1 MTKYKLLLSIILLS
15 LLGSSSFSQQQAWN
29 WYFGQNAALN
39 FSTGSPVAIAGSA
52 ISTYEG
58 SASISDGAGNLL
70 FYTDGSTVWNINNTA
85 MPNGFGLLGNSSSTQ
100 SAVIVEMPGSDSLY
114 YIFTADQGGYAGA
127 NVGVKYS
134 LVNMSLNAGL
144 GDITLKNIPVDS
156 PSCEKITAVR
166 HCNGMDAWI
175 IIHGFESDTFKA
187 YLLTNAGLSNTP
199 VISTVGIVYANISSF
214 YDETI
219 GYLKASPNGRK
230 LASAVYDDIDTVE
243 VFDFDNSTGL
253 ITNPITLPYSTGAG
267 IYGVSFSP
275 DNLKLYVSEWGG
287 NDDLYQYDLTSN
299 NQTTILAS
307 QYLVSSGVSYGD
319 VQIGPDGKLYVC
331 VIGAS
336 ALSVI
341 NFPNVLGT
349 GCNYVAA
356 AVSLGGG
363 TCDGGLPNFVDAYY
377 TPPPPA
383 SVTIDTTSCSSPMVL
398 TATSS
403 GSGYLWNTGDTT
415 YSISVNASG
424 TYWVQVQGAN
434 GCNILI
440 NIIDTFNVTLA
451 TPFMVNIGPDSSIC
465 NGDSVILNA
474 GNPGNNYLWST
485 GATTQSI
492 TVLNTGNYWVQ
503 VNNGGCSVTDS
514 ALITVVNN
522 PTVNLGPDSVICIG
536 SNIILNAGNSG
547 FNYLWSTGATT
558 QTININTAGNYWVY
572 VNVGA
577 CSGTDTI
584 HITTVNPPVVN
595 LGTDSSVC
603 TGQTV
608 TLNAGNAGGSYSW
621 STGATTQSITATN
634 SGTYWVLV
642 NNGACIGA
650 DSMILNVIATPV
662 VNIGPDSIICK
673 GSTLVLD
680 AGNSGYT
687 YHWSDG
693 SSNQAITVDS
703 TGRYWVI
710 VNNGKCAQ
718 GDSVN
723 VTVDNPATPNPG
735 PDTVICGNNYTLSAG
750 TTASHY
756 LWSTGDTTRNI
767 SVFAPGGHY
776 WIVSGDGRCFKTD
789 SINISFKND
798 SDYWAPPNI
807 FTPNGDGKNEAFIP
821 GIISTQNYHMS
832 IYNRWGELMF
842 ETTNPYLYWNGKNKG
857 GSDCFDGTYYWIA
870 QYSLG
875 CNPNEIKKD
884 KGYLTLIRN

>member
-199 VISTVGIVYANISSF
+199 VISTVGIVYDN
-214 YDETI
+214 
-219 GYLKASPNGRK
+219 
-230 LASAVYDDIDTVE
+230 IDTVE

-341 NFPNVLGT
+341 NFPNVLG
-349 GCNYVAA
+349 
-356 AVSLGGG
+356 
-363 TCDGGLPNFVDAYY
+363 
-377 TPPPPA
+377 
-383 SVTIDTTSCSSPMVL
+383 
-398 TATSS
+398 
-403 GSGYLWNTGDTT
+403 
-415 YSISVNASG
+415 
-424 TYWVQVQGAN
+424 
-434 GCNILI
+434 
-440 NIIDTFNVTLA
+440 
-451 TPFMVNIGPDSSIC
+451 
-465 NGDSVILNA
+465 
-474 GNPGNNYLWST
+474 
-485 GATTQSI
+485 
-492 TVLNTGNYWVQ
+492 
-503 VNNGGCSVTDS
+503 
-514 ALITVVNN
+514 
-522 PTVNLGPDSVICIG
+522 
-536 SNIILNAGNSG
+536 
-547 FNYLWSTGATT
+547 
-558 QTININTAGNYWVY
+558 
-572 VNVGA
+572 
-577 CSGTDTI
+577 
-584 HITTVNPPVVN
+584 
-595 LGTDSSVC
+595 
-603 TGQTV
+603 
-608 TLNAGNAGGSYSW
+608 
-621 STGATTQSITATN
+621 
-634 SGTYWVLV
+634 
-642 NNGACIGA
+642 
-650 DSMILNVIATPV
+650 
-662 VNIGPDSIICK
+662 
-673 GSTLVLD
+673 
-680 AGNSGYT
+680 
-687 YHWSDG
+687 
-693 SSNQAITVDS
+693 
-703 TGRYWVI
+703 
-710 VNNGKCAQ
+710 
-718 GDSVN
+718 
-723 VTVDNPATPNPG
+723 
-735 PDTVICGNNYTLSAG
+735 
-750 TTASHY
+750 
-756 LWSTGDTTRNI
+756 
-767 SVFAPGGHY
+767 
-776 WIVSGDGRCFKTD
+776 
-789 SINISFKND
+789 
-798 SDYWAPPNI
+798 
-807 FTPNGDGKNEAFIP
+807 
-821 GIISTQNYHMS
+821 
-832 IYNRWGELMF
+832 
-842 ETTNPYLYWNGKNKG
+842 
-857 GSDCFDGTYYWIA
+857 
-870 QYSLG
+870 
-875 CNPNEIKKD
+875 
-884 KGYLTLIRN
+884 